1 MHPVCNRT
9 HRACSRVCI
18 ACNRNGLHPATV
30 CTSPAAVRILPATVR
45 IWPPR
50 WDLLDEHMLPAMFS
64 SCVKEPN
71 PGCAAVKLALICIG
85 KHVHSICMPCACA
98 CACAYAWH
106 VHSTCIATAAPPSS
120 SRPSAQV
127 RMCICMAI
135 RYACAST
142 HAWRYA
148 WRRCDYGRYTWRR
161 CGYACAYLTACLPY
175 NCALAGIYSTHL
187 RLRRARH
194 VLDALAL
201 RRPHGATLA
210 VPAHRLTRGRGEG
223 VRGWERRRLVGLR
236 LFGLFRDGDG
246 CRRAAAPR
254 PRRLQRRGLGV
265 TLGEGLLVCQFA
277 LLS

>member
-1 MHPVCNRT
+1 MACPAVLGLASWAWLPACVLLTVSSPIFQPQGALNHMHPVCNRT

-120 SRPSAQV
+120 SRS
-127 RMCICMAI
+127 
-135 RYACAST
+135 S
-142 HAWRYA
+142 
-148 WRRCDYGRYTWRR
+148 
-161 CGYACAYLTACLPY
+161 
-175 NCALAGIYSTHL
+175 S
-187 RLRRARH
+187 
-194 VLDALAL
+194 
-201 RRPHGATLA
+201 
-210 VPAHRLTRGRGEG
+210 
-223 VRGWERRRLVGLR
+223 
-236 LFGLFRDGDG
+236 
-246 CRRAAAPR
+246 
-254 PRRLQRRGLGV
+254 
-265 TLGEGLLVCQFA
+265 
-277 LLS
+277 